1 MSFFYKLR
9 GNGLW
14 LDALS
19 AAGCF
24 EKNDFLNYPYITVST
39 QGAAVP
45 MACQQSVEGAKVARQ
60 SQTLPSCLTAPVQ
73 VQTHTQSN
81 RLYSHTIYSHQEHN
95 VPCKKKQK
103 KQKKKTPVWERIKRS
118 SWSQNLLGNDNVL
131 FLDW

>member
-73 VQTHTQSN
+73 VQTHTHKAIDYTSTQFT
-81 RLYSHTIYSHQEHN
+81 HTKN
-95 VPCKKKQK
+95 TMFPARKKKGLCENGLNK
-103 KQKKKTPVWERIKRS
+103 AVDHKT
-118 SWSQNLLGNDNVL
+118 
-131 FLDW
+131 F

>member
-1 MSFFYKLR
+1 MR

-60 SQTLPSCLTAPVQ
+60 SQTLPSCLTAPLQ

-81 RLYSHTIYSHQEHN
+81 RLYSHTIYSHQERN
-95 VPCKKKQK
+95 VPCKGEKNR
-103 KQKKKTPVWERIKRS
+103 PVWERIKQS
-118 SWSQNLLGNDNVL
+118 SWSQNLL
-131 FLDW
+131 

>member
-1 MSFFYKLR
+1 MSFFFFYKLR

-60 SQTLPSCLTAPVQ
+60 SQTLPSCLAAPVQ

-81 RLYSHTIYSHQEHN
+81 RLYSHTIYSHQVHN
-95 VPCKKKQK
+95 VPHRKKGQCENGLNKAADHR
-103 KQKKKTPVWERIKRS
+103 T
-118 SWSQNLLGNDNVL
+118 
-131 FLDW
+131 F